1 MHQRNSFEILEIL
14 SDLKQNEG
22 NNIAQP
28 GEKEDYKCE
37 NIQS

>member
-1 MHQRNSFEILEIL
+1 MYQRISFEILEIF

-22 NNIAQP
+22 NDIAQP

-37 NIQS
+37 NI